1 MFLNFALTSSVLS
14 RNNGL
19 ATFFHE
25 LLEWTL
31 VDQTPEK
38 SETEKSCED
47 VAGITYP

>member
-14 RNNGL
+14 RNHGL
-19 ATFFHE
+19 ATVFHE